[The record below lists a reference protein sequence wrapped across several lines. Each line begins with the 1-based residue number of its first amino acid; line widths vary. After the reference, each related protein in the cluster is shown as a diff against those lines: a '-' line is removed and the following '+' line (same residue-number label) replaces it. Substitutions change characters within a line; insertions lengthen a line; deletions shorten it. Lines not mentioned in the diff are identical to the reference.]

1 MLLEGWRFSVDRQE
15 LVSADR
21 ATLIDWLTDNVDD
34 SAESLRTDGHLNGIT
49 SVLDGL
55 ATHKTLS

>member
-1 MLLEGWRFSVDRQE
+1 MDRQE
-15 LVSADR
+15 LAGANR
-21 ATLIDWLTDNVDD
+21 ATFVDWLANNVDD
-34 SAESLRTDGHLNGIT
+34 SSESLGTDGHLNGIT